1 MGESVARPKALARE
15 RGFAQNEIVFLLCV
29 GELLLAMGL
38 GFLSPILPK
47 FVQSLGV
54 KPEQIGIAVG
64 TAVTAYGIAR
74 AGMDLPAGKISRRF
88 GRRILLVGGPAL
100 VAVSALGM
108 ALATTAYWQL
118 IFWRV
123 LQGAGTASFGVTA
136 IIVLGEISTPV
147 NRGLNISFLWG
158 AFFIGSSL
166 GPGFGGFLGEFF
178 GYRAAFLC
186 YAGLAVLATLWGY
199 LRIPETSSG
208 TAGPPGPSGE
218 NRSSPA
224 ESRNV
229 SSGTAAYDRNFIL
242 ISLVAFITMLTVG
255 GTQVT
260 LVPLIGYES
269 LLLREGQVGL
279 SLTVIA
285 AVQLVLTPL
294 AGRLS
299 DLAGRKKMIV
309 AGSLVASL
317 GLYAFVR
324 SGTYWFFLLSALV
337 LGVGRGLS
345 GPVPTAYVV
354 DIAAPKGNYEGILA
368 AFRAISDLGLV
379 IGPVF
384 CGFLMDAG
392 GIPLP
397 VHLTAGMLF
406 LVAVLFGFLGEEPV
420 TRGKTEN

>member
-1 MGESVARPKALARE
+1 MRESVARPKALARE
-15 RGFAQNEIVFLLCV
+15 RGLAQNEIVFLLCV

-64 TAVTAYGIAR
+64 TAVTVYGIAR
-74 AGMDLPAGKISRRF
+74 AGMDLPAGKIARRF
-88 GRRILLVGGPAL
+88 GRRFLLVGGPAL

-108 ALATTAYWQL
+108 ALATNAYWQL

-136 IIVLGEISTPV
+136 IIVLGEISTSA
-147 NRGLNISFLWG
+147 NRGLNMSFLWG
-158 AFFIGSSL
+158 AYFIGSSL

-178 GYRAAFLC
+178 GYRAAFFC
-186 YAGLAVLATLWGY
+186 YAGLAILATLWGY
-199 LRIPETSSG
+199 LRIPETSPG
-208 TAGPPGPSGE
+208 AAGGQPGESCPP
-218 NRSSPA
+218 PA
-224 ESRNV
+224 EGQNAPPEA
-229 SSGTAAYDRNFIL
+229 AAYDRNFFL
-242 ISLVAFITMLTVG
+242 VSLVAFITMITVG

-324 SGTYWFFLLSALV
+324 SGTYWLFLLSALV

-354 DIAAPKGNYEGILA
+354 DIAAPKGDYEGMLA

-384 CGFLMDAG
+384 CGFLKDAG
-392 GIPLP
+392 GISLP
-397 VHLTAGMLF
+397 VNLTAGMLF
-406 LVAVLFGFLGEEPV
+406 LVTVLFGFLGKEPV
-420 TRGKTEN
+420 RRGETGN